1 MGKTIIVDKEL
12 GEQFMDH
19 VIRPFFVPYYC
30 ALPKTK
36 SQTRAKLANNK
47 PQLAWMKSHK
57 TNNILAKYHDKLNV
71 SC

>member
-47 PQLAWMKSHK
+47 PQLA
-57 TNNILAKYHDKLNV
+57 
-71 SC
+71 